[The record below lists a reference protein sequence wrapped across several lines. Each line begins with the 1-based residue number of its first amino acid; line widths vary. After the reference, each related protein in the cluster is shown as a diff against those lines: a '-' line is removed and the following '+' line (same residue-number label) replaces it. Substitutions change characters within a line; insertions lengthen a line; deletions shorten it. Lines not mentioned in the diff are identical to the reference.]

1 MTSDIEKGAVLF
13 KSIKR
18 RFAAISLNKGFI
30 THSQVI
36 EALTIQLKENI
47 GHKHHRPIGEIFM
60 DLGFMNK
67 AQIDDVLQT
76 SFEPRFGDIAIS
88 KAFITIDQ
96 LVEAMTQQV
105 KEDAE
110 RQPHRLIGEILVA
123 MGHMTQHQVT
133 KTLEILKDN

>member
-1 MTSDIEKGAVLF
+1 MF
-13 KSIKR
+13 KSIKK

-47 GHKHHRPIGEIFM
+47 EQKNHRPIGEIFM

-67 AQIDDVLQT
+67 DQIDDVLQS

-88 KAFITIDQ
+88 KGFITIDQ
-96 LVEAMTQQV
+96 LVEAMTLQV

-110 RQPHRLIGEILVA
+110 GQPHRLIGEILVD
-123 MGHMTQHQVT
+123 MGHISSHQVK
-133 KTLEILKDN
+133 KTLEILKDK